1 MKKISVVGVIIVMT
15 LLAGCAMNSDLP
27 KDPDARV
34 AQLKKI
40 TQQAESKAIAL
51 VPRAEVKEIEQLP
64 TGSFLK
70 CGDGYR
76 WMGGIRAKLENG
88 VDGGETQRAL
98 AKSAAHEGYS
108 VTEDKVLTGAT
119 RFELVDGKGVQLL
132 VTLYENKT
140 LLNVTSASPCAALPG
155 DYQPPAEL

>member
-1 MKKISVVGVIIVMT
+1 MKKLSVAGVVIVMA
-15 LLAGCAMNSDLP
+15 LLAGCTMNSDLP
-27 KDPDARV
+27 RDPGARV
-34 AQLKKI
+34 SQLKKI
-40 TQQAESKAIAL
+40 TQQAELKAIAL
-51 VPRAEVKEIEQLP
+51 VPRKEVKEVEQLP

-76 WMGGIRAKLENG
+76 WMGGIRAKLETG
-88 VDGGETQRAL
+88 VDGSETQRAL
-98 AKSAAHEGYS
+98 AESAAHEGYS

-140 LLNVTSASPCAALPG
+140 LVNVTSASPCAALPD